1 MANRHLSRSIVLQ
14 ALFEWDLSGHPEEL
28 KAIIDRD
35 IVEFAPG
42 HSDAAFMYELAET
55 VQRKRAII
63 DDIIIKA
70 APEWPLDK
78 ISNVDRNILRLGLA
92 ELLFGDR
99 EQVPPKVAI
108 NESIELAK
116 NFGGENSGK
125 FVNGVLGAV
134 YKEIGEPGKDQAT
147 KLKANGKSENP
158 LFAEQDINKLP
169 IEHKAGAVVCAV
181 HEGKHYLALV
191 HDVFGYWT
199 LSKGGVEDG
208 ESLEEGA
215 AREIKEEIGLDIE
228 VGEKLGEIEYMA
240 YHPTEGKIRKQ
251 VTFFLG
257 KSAYKKLELEVGTG
271 GLDRAQWF
279 QMHEVVDLTIYDDI
293 LPLIA
298 KAIALITAP
307 KQ

>member
-14 ALFEWDLSGHPEEL
+14 ALFEWDFSGNPEEL

-35 IVEFAPG
+35 IAEFAPG
-42 HSDAAFMYELAET
+42 HTDAAFMYELAET
-55 VQRKRAII
+55 VQRKQTII
-63 DDIIIKA
+63 DDIIQKA
-70 APEWPLDK
+70 APEWPLEK
-78 ISNVDRNILRLGLA
+78 ISNVDRNILRMGLA

-99 EQVPPKVAI
+99 DQVPPKVAI
-108 NESIELAK
+108 NEAIELAK

-134 YKEIGEPGKDQAT
+134 YKEIGEPGKEQAT
-147 KLKANGKSENP
+147 KKEKVVNP
-158 LFAEQDINKLP
+158 LFAEEDITKLP
-169 IEHKAGAVVCAV
+169 IEHKAGAVVYAV
-181 HEGKHYLALV
+181 QDGNYYLALV

-199 LSKGGVEDG
+199 LSKGGIEDG

-228 VGEKLGEIEYMA
+228 VGEKLGNIEYIA
-240 YHPTEGKIRKQ
+240 YHPTDGKIRKQ

-257 KSAYKKLELEVGTG
+257 KSDYKELELEEGTG
-271 GLDRAQWF
+271 GLDRASWF
-279 QMHEVVDLTIYDDI
+279 QIHEVVDLTIYDDI

-298 KAIALITAP
+298 KAIEIITAP